1 MEKHKNHDD
10 QFCNTFNYYRAYYE
24 DNYESQ
30 NIMRIKKQPVPV
42 ETRFTK
48 SKYDWRDDES
58 IKLVKLPKINVSD
71 GIGEDYLTWTRGS
84 AYIVSAQTGMGKN
97 YFVSEYLLKYAI
109 VKGLKIIIFLN
120 RIALARQVKKDIS
133 QKQGISFPSDYTTRE
148 LDEREVFGCVTIK
161 TYQRIIYDL
170 KNSRMLDMHNGK
182 ILDRDFDICV
192 FDEAHYYSSDSGMT
206 SHSFILLNKLR
217 KYFHSSIRL
226 YMTSTPNEV
235 VPWIIEAENKI
246 GTILEQSIS
255 MSNPLLSWLNHNT
268 IKCYD
273 FKRDY
278 SYVIPRYFRTIDQ
291 IIEKILEDKTDFKW
305 IIYVRSKAEGR
316 EIVER
321 LEDKVAVFIDSSSKK
336 VTGTNNDTFEEIIN
350 NEKFSTKVLVTTT
363 VLDNGAN
370 IKDSK
375 LKHIVIM
382 TADETVLI
390 QTLGRKRRSS
400 DKEEIYLYIQNLTE
414 NRISNFIDSIQ
425 DKLDAYDLSD
435 KKDLIFKRDYL
446 TDNPDGYEKICK
458 LYYFKNRSKIE
469 WNPIAISKLQN
480 DKSRLEEIKN
490 NIKNGDDD
498 AFIKEQLSWL
508 GLEETFDKKNY
519 IDNKQSEDNL
529 NDFLN
534 FLEQFVDKPIGENE
548 QEKFKYDFTDKCIK
562 AFGKRMAK
570 DGTSLDRNDRKYSIV
585 IMQERLTTNNLPY
598 TIESAN
604 GVWTIKRKVNAEV
617 LE

>member
-1 MEKHKNHDD
+1 MNIIEKDD
-10 QFCNTFNYYRAYYE
+10 PLYNAYSYYRSYYE
-24 DNYESQ
+24 ENYEIQS
-30 NIMRIKKQPVPV
+30 IMRIKKQPVPV
-42 ETRFTK
+42 ETGFTK
-48 SKYDWRDDES
+48 SKYDWRDDER

-84 AYIVSAQTGMGKN
+84 AYMISAQTGMGKN
-97 YFVSEYLLKYAI
+97 FFVSEYLLKYAI
-109 VKGLKIIIFLN
+109 EKGLKIIIFLN
-120 RIALARQVKKDIS
+120 RIALARQVKKDIA

-170 KNSRMLDMHNGK
+170 KNSRILDMHNGK

-192 FDEAHYYSSDSGMT
+192 FDECHQYCNDSGMT
-206 SHSFILLNKLR
+206 SHSYISLKELR
-217 KYFHSSIRL
+217 KYYHNSIRL

-235 VPWIIEAENKI
+235 APWIIEVERI
-246 GTILEQSIS
+246 MTVLERTIRI
-255 MSNPLLSWLNHNT
+255 SNPLLSWSSPNT

-278 SYVIPRYFRTIDQ
+278 SFVKTRYFRSIEQ

-316 EIVER
+316 EITEK
-321 LEDKVAVFIDSSSKK
+321 LGDKVAVFIDSSSKK
-336 VTGTNNDTFEEIIN
+336 ATGTNNDTFEEIIN

-382 TADETVLI
+382 TIDETVLI

-400 DKEEIYLYIQNLTE
+400 DKEEVYLYIQNLTE
-414 NRISNFIDSIQ
+414 NRISNFINSIQ

-435 KKDLIFKRDYL
+435 KRDLIFKRDYL

-490 NIKNGDDD
+490 KIKNGDDD

-508 GLEETFDKKNY
+508 GLEGTFDKKNY

-529 NDFLN
+529 NDFVN

-562 AFGKRMAK
+562 AYGKRK
-570 DGTSLDRNDRKYSIV
+570 NEKGQDKDRNDRVYSIDIV
-585 IMQERLTTNNLPY
+585 AERLITNNLPY

-604 GVWTIKRKVNAEV
+604 GVWTIKRKID
-617 LE
+617 LEDLK